1 MEPTSVAF
9 SQNGKKL
16 ATDDGKGSIRLWD
29 IATARQIGHRPPERG
44 PPDEIISMAFSPDG
58 KTLATDDD
66 FPGPVR
72 LWDVATGRQVGHGFG
87 SDSPGAASE
96 AFSPDGKILAIG
108 TYGGSVQLWDIATAQ
123 QIGSL
128 DTHSGQ
134 VDSVAFSPDGKTL
147 ATGDDSGA
155 ARLWDIAT
163 ARSRPAAPSPAV
175 PCPLSPWQWRSART
189 ARPWQPTRGTARS
202 GSGT

>member
-1 MEPTSVAF
+1 
-9 SQNGKKL
+9 
-16 ATDDGKGSIRLWD
+16 
-29 IATARQIGHRPPERG
+29 
-44 PPDEIISMAFSPDG
+44 MAFSPDG

-66 FPGPVR
+66 SNGPVR

-87 SDSPGAASE
+87 SGSPSTASV

-108 TYGGSVQLWDIATAQ
+108 TYGGSVQLWDVATGQ

-134 VDSVAFSPDGKTL
+134 VNSVAFSPDGKTL

-155 ARLWDIAT
+155 ARLWDVAT
-163 ARSRPAAPSPAV
+163 AQQDRPRRHRRFPVLHA
-175 PCPLSPWQWRSART
+175 QWRSART
-189 ARPWQPTRGTARS
+189 ARPWPPTTGRARS